1 MDFDRAR
8 TGIEIAWI
16 RVRAH
21 AHTGL
26 RVVGIALVLLAVFNM
41 YGVAFTDHTAFAPYR
56 PFVTDALELG
66 FLTAYVADLLVLG
79 VGLILAWWG

>member
-8 TGIEIAWI
+8 TEIEIAWI

-26 RVVGIALVLLAVFNM
+26 RLVGVALVLLAVFNM
-41 YGVAFTDHTAFAPYR
+41 YGVYLTEHTAFAPYR
-56 PFVTDALELG
+56 PFITDALG
-66 FLTAYVADLLVLG
+66 IDFLTAYVADLLVLG
-79 VGLILAWWG
+79 VGLVFAWWG